1 MSDDQFGSTKAV
13 GAHELPRSCLVV
25 TRPSDVGNGHDGGI
39 GLSRG
44 RRHDPIS
51 NKVAVNHPSE
61 R

>member
-1 MSDDQFGSTKAV
+1 MSDDQHNPARVV
-13 GAHELPRSCLVV
+13 GAPGFPRSCLVV
-25 TRPSDVGNGHDGGI
+25 TRPSGVGNGHDGGI
-39 GLSRG
+39 GLSRS